1 MRIHVG
7 TQNALKLEAVRAA
20 FADAFPGDA
29 LEVVGVEVES
39 GVPSQPLDE
48 EVVRGAMARAQ
59 AALGDADFGVG
70 IEAGLLFLPGA
81 DRPTSTGVCV
91 ILDRSGRWTFGHGPG
106 YELPPEVVARL
117 REGSTLNREMSRISG
132 IPEIKEK
139 IGAIGYLSGGRI
151 TRLAVTRE
159 TVLMALL
166 PRLDPPRRAV
176 GRPVV
181 DKSLS

>member
-1 MRIHVG
+1 MRVNVG
-7 TQNALKLEAVRAA
+7 TRNALKVEAVRAA
-20 FADAFPGDA
+20 FANAFPGEA
-29 LEVVGVEVES
+29 LEVTGVAVES

-48 EVVRGAMARAQ
+48 EVARGAMARAQ

-91 ILDRSGRWTFGHGPG
+91 VLDRTGRWTLGHSPG
-106 YELPPEVVARL
+106 CELPPEVVARL

-166 PRLDPPRRAV
+166 PRLTP
-176 GRPVV
+176 G
-181 DKSLS
+181 